1 MNFFKWSLYLLAL
14 SAFIWFVFFKPLGV
28 TAPVKALTDS
38 ETVVPEEEDNESLP
52 ESTIEDT
59 ETVDADIT
67 ESETLPEEFET
78 EEFTVPPPTTN
89 GFVNIN
95 SKYLIVVGSFGV
107 KSNADRMLKRVKDSG
122 KEGTITLIR
131 GLHRVVTASTDD
143 QNDAQQLRAHFTHIY
158 KEQAFIL
165 EQ

>member
-1 MNFFKWSLYLLAL
+1 MNFFKWSIYLLAL
-14 SAFIWFVFFKPLGV
+14 SAFIWFVFFKPLSH
-28 TAPVKALTDS
+28 TEPAKIQLDS
-38 ETVVPEEEDNESLP
+38 ETVVSEEEDTEYLP

-59 ETVDADIT
+59 ETAETDVTASD
-67 ESETLPEEFET
+67 TLPEEFET
-78 EEFTVPPPTTN
+78 EKITVHPPKTN
-89 GFVNIN
+89 SSVNIN

-107 KSNADRMLKRVKDSG
+107 KSNANRMLKRVKDSG

-143 QNDAQQLRAHFTHIY
+143 QNDAQQLRDHFTHIY

>member
-1 MNFFKWSLYLLAL
+1 V
-14 SAFIWFVFFKPLGV
+14 I
-28 TAPVKALTDS
+28 
-38 ETVVPEEEDNESLP
+38 PEEEDNEYLP

-78 EEFTVPPPTTN
+78 EEFTAPTTN
-89 GFVNIN
+89 DFVNIN
-95 SKYLIVVGSFGV
+95 NKYLIVVGSFGV

-143 QNDAQQLRAHFTHIY
+143 QNDAQQLRAHFTHVY

>member
-14 SAFIWFVFFKPLGV
+14 SAFIWFVFFKPLGG
-28 TAPVKALTDS
+28 TAPIKVLTES
-38 ETVVPEEEDNESLP
+38 ETAIPEEEASEYLP

-67 ESETLPEEFET
+67 ESETLPEEFEN
-78 EEFTVPPPTTN
+78 EEITVHPPATN
-89 GFVNIN
+89 GSVNIN

-143 QNDAQQLRAHFTHIY
+143 QNDAQQLRDHFTHIY

>member
-1 MNFFKWSLYLLAL
+1 MNTCQKVQS
-14 SAFIWFVFFKPLGV
+14 K
-28 TAPVKALTDS
+28 
-38 ETVVPEEEDNESLP
+38 
-52 ESTIEDT
+52 
-59 ETVDADIT
+59 
-67 ESETLPEEFET
+67 EFET
-78 EEFTVPPPTTN
+78 EEFTVPPPTAN
-89 GFVNIN
+89 GSVNIN

-107 KSNADRMLKRVKDSG
+107 KSNADRMLKRVQDSG